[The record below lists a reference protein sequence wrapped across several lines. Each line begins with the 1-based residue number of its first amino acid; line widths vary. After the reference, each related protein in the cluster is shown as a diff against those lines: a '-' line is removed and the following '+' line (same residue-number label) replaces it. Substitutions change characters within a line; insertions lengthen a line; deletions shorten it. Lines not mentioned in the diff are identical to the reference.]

1 MLWGFTSWRE
11 LLHLGGAPSRCILI
25 EMFLHPVRVVSKR
38 VMNRPELSVV
48 IPFLNEE
55 SVLPLL
61 YERLKN
67 IPEKPTKWE
76 LLFVSDGSTDASIQQ
91 VETWA
96 QEDPLVKL
104 IVLTRNFGHQYA
116 LSAGLSLASG
126 DCVGIM
132 DADLQDEPE
141 VLIEMY
147 RLLRAEQLDVV
158 YAVRASRQEN
168 RLKRFFYFLFYR
180 LFLFLADSPVDVDSG
195 DFCVMSR
202 RGVRQLL
209 ALPEK
214 LRFVRGLRAW
224 LGLRGKAFPISRA
237 ARAAGHSQY
246 SITKLLKLAFSGL
259 TSFSTRPLRIGFL
272 CGGLLCFVAVLGA
285 LVYAAIALFTDAHIA
300 APGFSTLVVVL
311 LFSNGLVFLYLGI
324 LGEYI
329 GQIFMEVKGRP
340 SFVIERTVNLEQDHG
355 MQ

>member
-1 MLWGFTSWRE
+1 MD
-11 LLHLGGAPSRCILI
+11 
-25 EMFLHPVRVVSKR
+25 
-38 VMNRPELSVV
+38 RPEFSIV

-55 SVLPLL
+55 NVLPLL

-67 IPEKPTKWE
+67 MADRPLAWE
-76 LLFVSDGSTDASIQQ
+76 LLFVSDGSTDGSVRH
-91 VETWA
+91 VEAWA
-96 QEDPLVKL
+96 QVDPSVKL

-126 DCVGIM
+126 DYVGIM

-141 VLIEMY
+141 VLIQMY
-147 RLLRAEQLDVV
+147 RALRAESLDVV
-158 YAVRASRQEN
+158 YAVRASRQEG
-168 RLKRFFYFLFYR
+168 RIKRVFYFLFYR
-180 LFLFLADSPVDVDSG
+180 LFLFLADSPVHVDSG

-202 RGVRQLL
+202 RAVRQLL

-224 LGLRGKAFPISRA
+224 LGLPGKAFPISRPP
-237 ARAAGHSQY
+237 RAAGNPQY
-246 SITKLLKLAFSGL
+246 SFLKLLRLALSGL
-259 TSFSTRPLRIGFL
+259 TSFSTKPLRIGFL
-272 CGGLLCFVAVLGA
+272 CGGLLCFVAVASA
-285 LVYAAIALFTDAHIA
+285 LIYAAVALFTDARIA

-329 GQIFMEVKGRP
+329 GQMFIEVKGRP
-340 SFVIERTVNLEQDHG
+340 SFIIERTVNLEQNIGVDE
-355 MQ
+355 